1 MRAWEAAKDYN
12 LKYIFGVEAYFVA
25 DRTLSDD
32 RNAHL
37 ILLAKNMEGVC
48 SINRALAEANRTGFY
63 RYPRVDIELLS
74 KMSPRDVFVT
84 TACVAHWGRVDKES
98 GNLVMDPDAMRTFR
112 FLAEHFTSSSLRL
125 EVQAHNTAWQ
135 KEVNSLC
142 QRLSYEY
149 HIPLIA
155 GLDSHYIFPEGFQER
170 KWLREDSGVHMKD
183 EDHEIDAAVY
193 EDYPDDAT
201 VIERFRQQG
210 VLTEQEITSSMAAT
224 DELLEFED
232 IELSRDR
239 KLPTV
244 YPELTQEERNEL
256 YLERVREGWEEYRKD
271 IPEERWPEYEEAIR
285 YETGIVTSTG
295 VADYFLITN
304 DFVKLGVEKYGGIIT
319 PTGRGSS
326 GGFFTN
332 TLLGF
337 STLDRVDLPVKLYP
351 ERFVT
356 AERLKSSLPDLDLNM
371 AAQEPFIAAMEEV
384 MGKNHVYPMISY
396 NTLKAKAAFKLYAR
410 VSGLPADT
418 ANEVSKQIDRYEMA
432 LKNAEEDEQD
442 AIDIA
447 DYVDAEYIP
456 YVEKSEPYRGIVVS
470 RSQAP
475 CGFLLYDGDIEAD
488 VGIVRVNT
496 GKGKAVYCTVCDG
509 YCLEAFGYVK
519 EDCLVVNVL
528 SVNAEAMRLAGLK
541 PLTSKDV
548 IRLVANDA
556 PTWGVFAEG
565 YTCGINQCGGASTT
579 EKLKKYRPREL
590 RDLAAFIAAIRPGFK
605 SQLNSFLARERF
617 SYHIAPFDK
626 VLQNDSSGSSWML
639 YQENTMT
646 ALNLAGFS
654 MERTYPIIKAISK
667 KKKKVIDAAEEE
679 FVLGFSDY
687 VMRHVENMDKSTAD
701 AQARI
706 TWRVIKDSSS
716 YSFNACV
723 TGDTVLKRPSNK
735 HGVTLNIKDMYLIKN
750 DAHYANATGH
760 RALHDK
766 YKRGGYGKG
775 YSLFDD
781 GRIRENDIVDIR
793 QAGVR
798 DVYCITLENGASIK
812 CTDNHKFP
820 TPRGERHCGELKVG
834 DLLYL
839 CGNYEHD
846 VFDSTL
852 TDGSYEPNY
861 PKKGECGFREK
872 TLGASVLFKRFRD
885 TAIQFSLPCAKCGKP
900 YSDNDRFEVHHT
912 DMDRHH
918 NDFDNYTWLCA
929 SCHKKIH
936 YTSGRR
942 KRGEKGYPSYTA
954 TITSIEYAGRE
965 MTYDVEMNAPAH
977 NFTTA
982 NGIVTSNSHAV
993 AVALDAL
1000 YGAYLKAH
1008 YPVAYYTA
1016 LLTNYANKG
1025 DAEMIAR
1032 IKQEMRSGFGIRM
1045 APCRFRQDNRAYTFD
1060 AEKKT
1065 ITDVLHAMKGVGPKV
1080 SDKLYA
1086 MRDIRFSTFVDAL
1099 IYIRDKTS
1107 INSAVMNT
1115 LIRSGYF
1122 EEFGST
1128 NRLLAVYAAFYDGDI
1143 HYDIKYVEKTKTAR
1157 IAALKELERTAEDG
1171 EPTPLEQIRFEAEV
1185 YGAPYSV
1192 IDTPETKLAY
1202 VVTDVQAKKGSPRLT
1217 LYSIRTGSTQ
1227 VVKVRKDEFASMPLE
1242 VGDVMRPGSWKEK
1255 PQSRM
1260 VDGKWKPIP
1269 NTREW
1274 WFYDYTKISA

>member
-37 ILLAKNMEGVC
+37 ILLAKNMEGVR

-125 EVQAHNTAWQ
+125 EVQAHNIAWQ

-256 YLERVREGWEEYRKD
+256 YLERVREGWEKYRKD
-271 IPEERWPEYEEAIR
+271 IPEERWPEYEEPIR
-285 YETGIVTSTG
+285 YETDIVTSTG

-396 NTLKAKAAFKLYAR
+396 GTLKTKAAFKLYAR
-410 VSGLPADT
+410 VSGLPADI

-447 DYVDAEYIP
+447 DYVDAQYIP

-541 PLTSKDV
+541 SLTSKDV

-556 PTWGVFAEG
+556 PTWGVFAKG

-667 KKKKVIDAAEEE
+667 KKKKVIEAAKEE
-679 FVLGFSDY
+679 FLAGFAHY
-687 VMRHVENMDKSTAD
+687 IVEHEESVDEQTAF
-701 AQARI
+701 AQAAI
-706 TWRVIKDSSS
+706 AWKVIEDSSS
-716 YSFNACV
+716 YLFN
-723 TGDTVLKRPSNK
+723 S
-735 HGVTLNIKDMYLIKN
+735 
-750 DAHYANATGH
+750 
-760 RALHDK
+760 
-766 YKRGGYGKG
+766 
-775 YSLFDD
+775 
-781 GRIRENDIVDIR
+781 
-793 QAGVR
+793 
-798 DVYCITLENGASIK
+798 
-812 CTDNHKFP
+812 
-820 TPRGERHCGELKVG
+820 
-834 DLLYL
+834 
-839 CGNYEHD
+839 
-846 VFDSTL
+846 
-852 TDGSYEPNY
+852 
-861 PKKGECGFREK
+861 
-872 TLGASVLFKRFRD
+872 
-885 TAIQFSLPCAKCGKP
+885 
-900 YSDNDRFEVHHT
+900 
-912 DMDRHH
+912 
-918 NDFDNYTWLCA
+918 
-929 SCHKKIH
+929 
-936 YTSGRR
+936 
-942 KRGEKGYPSYTA
+942 
-954 TITSIEYAGRE
+954 
-965 MTYDVEMNAPAH
+965 
-977 NFTTA
+977 
-982 NGIVTSNSHAV
+982 SHAV

-1045 APCRFRQDNRAYTFD
+1045 TPCRFRQDNRAYTFD

-1086 MRDIRFSTFVDAL
+1086 MRDMRFGTFVDAL
-1099 IYIRDKTS
+1099 IYIREKTS

-1217 LYSIRTGSTQ
+1217 LYSIRTGNTQ

>member
-25 DRTLSDD
+25 DRALSDD

-37 ILLAKNMEGVC
+37 ILLARNMEGVR

-74 KMSPRDVFVT
+74 KLSPKDVFVT

-98 GNLVMDPDAMRTFR
+98 GNLIMDPDAMRTFR
-112 FLAEHFTSSSLRL
+112 FLVEHFTSSSLRL
-125 EVQAHNTAWQ
+125 EVQAHDTAWQ

-201 VIERFRQQG
+201 VVERFRQQG
-210 VLTEQEITSSMAAT
+210 ILTEQEIASSMAAT
-224 DELLEFED
+224 DELLEFDD

-244 YPELTQEERNEL
+244 YPQLTHEERNAL
-256 YLERVREGWEEYRKD
+256 YLERVGEGWKKYRKD
-271 IPEERWPEYEEAIR
+271 IPEGRWPEYEEAIR
-285 YETGIVTSTG
+285 YETDVVTSTG
-295 VADYFLITN
+295 VADYFLI
-304 DFVKLGVEKYGGIIT
+304 DYEFVKLAKEKYGGVIT
-319 PTGRGSS
+319 PTGRGSG

-337 STLDRVDLPVKLYP
+337 STLDRLSLPVKLYP

-356 AERLKSSLPDLDLNM
+356 AERLKSSLPDLDLNV
-371 AAQEPFIAAMEEV
+371 ADPEPFVRAQEEV
-384 MGKNHVYPMISY
+384 MGKGHAYPMISY
-396 NTLKAKAAFKLYAR
+396 GTLKTKAAFKLYAR
-410 VSGLPADT
+410 VSGLAADT
-418 ANEVSKQIDRYEMA
+418 ANEVSKQIDRYEIA
-432 LKNAEEDEQD
+432 LKNADEDEQD

-447 DYVDAEYIP
+447 DYVDAQYIP

-475 CGFLLYDGDIEAD
+475 CGYLLYDGDIESD

-519 EDCLVVNVL
+519 NDVL
-528 SVNAEAMRLAGLK
+528 TVQTVAISAEAMRLAGLK
-541 PLTSKDV
+541 PLTSKDI
-548 IRLVANDA
+548 IRLVANEA
-556 PTWGVFAEG
+556 PTWDVFTKG

-579 EKLKKYRPREL
+579 EKLMKYRPREL
-590 RDLAAFIAAIRPGFK
+590 RDLAAFVAAIRPGFK
-605 SQLNSFLARERF
+605 SQLNSFLAREKF
-617 SYHIAPFDK
+617 SYHIASFDK

-639 YQENTMT
+639 YQENVMT

-654 MERTYPIIKAISK
+654 LERTYPIIKAISK
-667 KKKKVIDAAEEE
+667 KKKKVIEAAKEE
-679 FVLGFSDY
+679 FLDGFARY
-687 VMRHVENMDKSTAD
+687 IVEHEQGTSEETASS
-701 AQARI
+701 QAAI
-706 TWRVIKDSSS
+706 VWKVIEDSAS
-716 YSFNACV
+716 YGFAA
-723 TGDTVLKRPSNK
+723 
-735 HGVTLNIKDMYLIKN
+735 
-750 DAHYANATGH
+750 AHAT
-760 RALHDK
+760 
-766 YKRGGYGKG
+766 
-775 YSLFDD
+775 
-781 GRIRENDIVDIR
+781 
-793 QAGVR
+793 
-798 DVYCITLENGASIK
+798 
-812 CTDNHKFP
+812 
-820 TPRGERHCGELKVG
+820 
-834 DLLYL
+834 
-839 CGNYEHD
+839 
-846 VFDSTL
+846 
-852 TDGSYEPNY
+852 
-861 PKKGECGFREK
+861 
-872 TLGASVLFKRFRD
+872 
-885 TAIQFSLPCAKCGKP
+885 
-900 YSDNDRFEVHHT
+900 
-912 DMDRHH
+912 
-918 NDFDNYTWLCA
+918 
-929 SCHKKIH
+929 
-936 YTSGRR
+936 
-942 KRGEKGYPSYTA
+942 
-954 TITSIEYAGRE
+954 
-965 MTYDVEMNAPAH
+965 
-977 NFTTA
+977 
-982 NGIVTSNSHAV
+982 

-1032 IKQEMRSGFGIRM
+1032 IKQEMRSGFGIHM
-1045 APCRFRQDNRAYTFD
+1045 APCRFRQDNRSYIFD

-1086 MRDIRFSTFVDAL
+1086 MRDMRFASFIDLL
-1099 IYIRDKTS
+1099 IYVRENTS
-1107 INSAVMNT
+1107 INSAVMKT
-1115 LIRSGYF
+1115 LIFSGYF
-1122 EEFGST
+1122 SEFGSV

-1143 HYDIKYVEKTKTAR
+1143 HYDTKYVAKTKTAR
-1157 IAALKELERTAEDG
+1157 IAALKELERTAADG
-1171 EPTPLEQIRFEAEV
+1171 EPTALERIRFEAET

-1192 IDTPETKLAY
+1192 IDAPETKLAY
-1202 VVTDVQAKKGSPRLT
+1202 VVTGVQAKRGSPRLT
-1217 LYSIRTGSTQ
+1217 LYSVRTGNTQ
-1227 VVKVRKDEFASMPLE
+1227 VVKVRKDEFTTEPLD
-1242 VGDVMRPGSWKEK
+1242 VGDIIRPGSWKEK

-1269 NTREW
+1269 GTKEW
-1274 WFYDYTKISA
+1274 WFYDYEKISA